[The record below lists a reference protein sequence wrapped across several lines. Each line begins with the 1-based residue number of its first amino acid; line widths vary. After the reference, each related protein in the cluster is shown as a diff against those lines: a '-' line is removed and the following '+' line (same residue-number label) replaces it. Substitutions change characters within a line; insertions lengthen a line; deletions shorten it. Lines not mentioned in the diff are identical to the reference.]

1 MQRTKDE
8 LRQLQSLP
16 LETKIQM
23 SQQRIK
29 EWYDAHD
36 GMVYVSFSGG
46 KDSTVLKHLVENTPG
61 IRERERERVLYRA
74 FFAIQDWSIR
84 KFDDLQYHSLTSL

>member
-61 IRERERERVLYRA
+61 IREREYCTERFLRHRIGVSGSSTICNITA
-74 FFAIQDWSIR
+74 
-84 KFDDLQYHSLTSL
+84 